1 MLKCRSGDWV
11 HASVFAR
18 FVYVTQS
25 WQNTFALAQTSIS
38 QLNSSLGSLDTF
50 LLTGTLNVTSL
61 AASVDSVAAAAV
73 PPQPTTANT
82 LSALASAEARPSQ
95 GTCYTCVLT

>member
-1 MLKCRSGDWV
+1 MLKHRRGDSV
-11 HASVFAR
+11 HAALLTR
-18 FVYVTQS
+18 FVNVTQS
-25 WQNTFALAQTSIS
+25 WQHTCAPAQTSIS

-50 LLTGTLNVTSL
+50 LLTGALNVTSL

-82 LSALASAEARPSQ
+82 LSALASAEARFS
-95 GTCYTCVLT
+95 